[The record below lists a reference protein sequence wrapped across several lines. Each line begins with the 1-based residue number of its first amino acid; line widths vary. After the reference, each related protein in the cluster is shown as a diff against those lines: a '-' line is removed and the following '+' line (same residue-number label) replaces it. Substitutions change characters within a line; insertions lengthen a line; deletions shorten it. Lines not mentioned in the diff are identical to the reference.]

1 MGLMTAISSGDMA
14 DRVAE
19 TSTTVITGM
28 RSTKK
33 PVDTL
38 IAMAVTR
45 AGRIRSDAP
54 KAEVP

>member
-1 MGLMTAISSGDMA
+1 MTAISSGDMA